1 MANEPP
7 NRTSDSV
14 LTSVETGSYPDL
26 IRHVRLTRS
35 DTATLVFPGD
45 VFYGKDDLADAL
57 TSVLKGE
64 HFRFYAEAVRSGT
77 PSFLQTGST
86 YRVKNMIPRGVNPDQ
101 YLNQLRNGH
110 VNLVD
115 RFKGDNDDDPFA
127 QALAYYFRT
136 VPADERPFIN
146 SVTSA
151 ATVFPRSQ
159 ALGGVDLA
167 SNPRAL
173 AHTLYDTERRL
184 AEGYLAAYGARAQ
197 SYFVIQEDQPEQEA
211 VTKIKVNFDRANHLT
226 EIVFPSPFR
235 EAVDPLVVDV
245 VHQWILFLIEYGTVY
260 AGIENLEE
268 IITRQTE
275 RNPIL
280 TAEGFDLQAL
290 DDLTTIFLMDAS
302 DLERERTLHP
312 TELDC
317 LIALRELVEPET
329 PACQGRL
336 AMAGIRGAKALRAT
350 TRASLKL

>member
-1 MANEPP
+1 MCFFPIKSTTFISPLYFA
-7 NRTSDSV
+7 
-14 LTSVETGSYPDL
+14 L
-26 IRHVRLTRS
+26 ISFIVSMTMWCWECFGVRKKTVQLC
-35 DTATLVFPGD
+35 
-45 VFYGKDDLADAL
+45 
-57 TSVLKGE
+57 
-64 HFRFYAEAVRSGT
+64 FRVYS
-77 PSFLQTGST
+77 
-86 YRVKNMIPRGVNPDQ
+86 
-101 YLNQLRNGH
+101 
-110 VNLVD
+110 
-115 RFKGDNDDDPFA
+115 
-127 QALAYYFRT
+127 
-136 VPADERPFIN
+136 
-146 SVTSA
+146 SA
-151 ATVFPRSQ
+151 
-159 ALGGVDLA
+159 GA
-167 SNPRAL
+167 S
-173 AHTLYDTERRL
+173 
-184 AEGYLAAYGARAQ
+184 
-197 SYFVIQEDQPEQEA
+197 
-211 VTKIKVNFDRANHLT
+211 T